1 MKHMISLVLAL
12 VLLFSCTACG
22 GQQFG
27 KEAAAQVP
35 ETETVTVGT
44 EDGGSAEVEY
54 LSTVRVGLQLD
65 AGWPQ
70 MRLLDTS
77 VTASFCGSILQL
89 TGLDDVGGYSYT
101 VQSIDNHDDGCEIQ
115 MESSGGGMTDHRLDS
130 ASVMLR
136 ILPEGEE
143 NPWECFGIPYA
154 PAGEIVHQE
163 DESNSNWHRDCL
175 ILEQTEETLCFVAD
189 EGRMDR
195 GVPATFLICIRL
207 YDGYFLEARVEHAL
221 FNPSSGSLS
230 ENDPYRDETLRE
242 PLRETAEDL
251 LRNATVILHPAPE
264 DAAKLLPRELQF
276 WNGSKRFSKEPL
288 MTLPC
293 SEILQVGYDDDQ
305 RSVVR
310 FRSVD
315 ADGAPAII
323 TMTHIARMLFDEV
336 DTVQANAWLDAYKA
350 NKKSPDPAMSA
361 YLGVDAV
368 AVDGGWVLHFGTT
381 DARDNYEQQQ
391 PLCVYLSIEPAT
403 EETALS

>member
-1 MKHMISLVLAL
+1 MKRILSLAL
-12 VLLFSCTACG
+12 TLFLLFSCTACG
-22 GQQFG
+22 GQPFG

-35 ETETVTVGT
+35 EIEMVTVGT

-77 VTASFCGSILQL
+77 VTVSYSGSILQL

-101 VQSIDNHDDGCEIQ
+101 VQSINYYEDCCEIQ
-115 MESSGGGMTDHRLDS
+115 LDSSGGGMTDHRLDS
-130 ASVMLR
+130 ASVVLR

-154 PAGEIVHQE
+154 PAGEIVHQR
-163 DESNSNWHRDCL
+163 DENSDWHRDCL
-175 ILEQTEETLCFVAD
+175 ILEQTEDTLCFVAD

-195 GVPATFLICIRL
+195 GVPATFLICLRL
-207 YDGYFLEARVEHAL
+207 YDGYFLEACAEHAL
-221 FNPSSGSLS
+221 FNPFSGSLS

-242 PLRETAEDL
+242 PLRKTAEDL

-264 DAAKLLPRELQF
+264 DAAKLLPRELQL
-276 WNGSKRFSKEPL
+276 WNGSKRLSKEPL

-293 SEILQVGYDDDQ
+293 SEILQVGYGDDQ

-315 ADGAPAII
+315 ADGKPVII

-350 NKKSPDPAMSA
+350 NKKSPDPAMSE

-368 AVDGGWVLHFGTT
+368 AVDGGWVLNFGTT
-381 DARDNYEQQQ
+381 DAQDNYEKQH
-391 PLCVYLSIEPAT
+391 PLCVYLTMENT
-403 EETALS
+403 EE